1 MNTRTMLDGVRAEK
15 EGIISGYVVKYDVV
29 DSYNTIFQSGSFKKT
44 ISERSELPLLWNHN
58 RSEVIGR
65 TLSMVEDA
73 IGVQFRAKLNL
84 AVQRAREV
92 YDQIVAGD
100 VRGVSFHFEPIKYT
114 KGTPLVF
121 KEVKVNEVS
130 LTAFPAVPG
139 AEVSSIRS
147 IVDNALTAV
156 VERQPDSQEHIDKA
170 ISMLRAL
177 VQEPSTPEEPD
188 TPAKVEPQIEQI
200 VADYLARDKLSRAIN
215 NYRNTLA
222 GDKTNGR

>member
-1 MNTRTMLDGVRAEK
+1 MLDGVRAEK

-29 DSYNTIFQSGSFKKT
+29 DSYNTMFQSGSFKKT

-73 IGVQFRAKLNL
+73 LGVQFRAKLNL

-92 YDQIVAGD
+92 YEQIVAGD

-114 KGTPLVF
+114 KGNPLVF

-156 VERQPDSQEHIDKA
+156 VERQPDCQEHIDKA

-188 TPAKVEPQIEQI
+188 TPADNEPQIVQI
-200 VADYLARDKLSRAIN
+200 VAEYLAHDKLSRAIDK
-215 NYRNTLA
+215 YRNTLA